1 MRSVRS
7 ALELRVELNCN
18 EPGVN
23 VLRKLNDFD
32 KLTVGRETSELQ
44 TLCSELLTV
53 GVVELVTMTVTLVD
67 KTLAV
72 KLAGDG
78 IFVKLAGIQTQA
90 HCTAHVNALLVGHD
104 VDNVVLVLT
113 ELRGACALQTADISC
128 ELDNRHLLSMTSTA
142 GTPQTRSASR
152 MATL

>member
-23 VLRKLNDFD
+23 VLRKLNDLD

-53 GVVELVTMTVTLVD
+53 GVVELVTMTVTLID
-67 KTLAV
+67 KT
-72 KLAGDG
+72 
-78 IFVKLAGIQTQA
+78 
-90 HCTAHVNALLVGHD
+90 
-104 VDNVVLVLT
+104 
-113 ELRGACALQTADISC
+113 
-128 ELDNRHLLSMTSTA
+128 
-142 GTPQTRSASR
+142 
-152 MATL
+152 

>member
-1 MRSVRS
+1 M
-7 ALELRVELNCN
+7 
-18 EPGVN
+18 N

-78 IFVKLAGIQTQA
+78 IFVKLAGYRPRRIVPPMSTPFWS
-90 HCTAHVNALLVGHD
+90 GMMS
-104 VDNVVLVLT
+104 
-113 ELRGACALQTADISC
+113 I
-128 ELDNRHLLSMTSTA
+128 TSY
-142 GTPQTRSASR
+142 
-152 MATL
+152 LC